1 MRRHELKAKARV
13 LERAGQLQ
21 ETRDLYLKLTAEEG
35 DGDLAA
41 IWTRLGD
48 LQAAVGEEA
57 AARESFRK
65 ALDLFTEGEQA
76 NNAIA
81 VCLRLRRF
89 GDDAALDRRLAQ
101 LALAKGHRSLARSTV
116 LRLLTTRSDGEAL
129 DEAVAAA
136 LAFAERF
143 PAERELW
150 REAAA
155 AVAAEAGDSAAADRV
170 AVLADRLVAG
180 GADDAAR
187 VLRAQIG
194 DDGAPPESPAGG
206 EASPPV
212 RPHEIAGPGPS
223 STDAPATGSD
233 LDSVR
238 PLEGLQTTHP
248 IDEPREPEDAVEPLP
263 LMGAESPEGGED
275 GSDDGSDTD
284 ALPLVGLEPAP
295 DRDGVEAADAGDDA
309 LPLLGSN
316 DEPDPDEDHGV
327 DEPLPLLGADADMN
341 ARDAHTAR
349 AADQAEATAEPE
361 TESTP
366 EVEPAPDTGD
376 SADPWADD
384 AAAVGPSFDLTIEE
398 DARLDIAAIAAE
410 LESVTAREVE
420 ASDPASHYDLGVAF
434 KEMGLLEESIAQLA
448 AAVAAGFNPLGC
460 LEVLGEVL
468 VGRGDNE
475 IAARILRLAFSTAEA
490 PDGELVSV
498 LYWLGRADEALG
510 NTRDAA
516 VAFERVLAVDGDF
529 RDAAR
534 RLRQVAPNGF

>member
-21 ETRDLYLKLTAEEG
+21 EARDLYLKLTAEDG

-57 AARESFRK
+57 VARESFRK

-81 VCLRLRRF
+81 LCLRLRRF

-101 LALAKGHRSLARSTV
+101 LALAKGHRSLARSTL
-116 LRLLTTRSDGEAL
+116 LRLLTTHFDGEAL
-129 DEAVAAA
+129 DEAVPAA

-150 REAAA
+150 REVAA
-155 AVAAEAGDSAAADRV
+155 AVAPEAGDSAAADRL

-180 GADDAAR
+180 GADNAAR

-194 DDGAPPESPAGG
+194 DDGAPPEPPA
-206 EASPPV
+206 
-212 RPHEIAGPGPS
+212 EIAGPGPS
-223 STDAPATGSD
+223 STDAPATGSGLD
-233 LDSVR
+233 FDSVR

-263 LMGAESPEGGED
+263 LMGAEGPEGGEV

-295 DRDGVEAADAGDDA
+295 DRDGAEVADAGDDV

-316 DEPDPDEDHGV
+316 DEPDPDEEHGV
-327 DEPLPLLGADADMN
+327 DEPLPLLGADADRN
-341 ARDAHTAR
+341 ARDARTTP
-349 AADQAEATAEPE
+349 AAGQAEATAEPE

-366 EVEPAPDTGD
+366 RAELASDTGN

-384 AAAVGPSFDLTIEE
+384 AAPVGPSVDLTIEE

-410 LESVTAREVE
+410 LERVTTREVE
-420 ASDPASHYDLGVAF
+420 ASDPATHYDLGVAF

-516 VAFERVLAVDGDF
+516 VAFERVIAMDSDF